1 MPNSPNA
8 ANAMTDPATCH
19 ANFLLWNSPKH
30 SSNYVELTVTH
41 GNMLISNFAAASNH
55 FKMFKSNITLYHF
68 VSLSNWVVGPAR
80 GLAKEAAPQ
89 LAKITKKKMCTNSDD
104 SCNLCGIQRITTTS
118 LPWSSDFGHQPRD
131 LLTTGGWSALHSQP
145 RNSIT
150 RRCACSKKTGN
161 VCNITGIS
169 KMRNPVKT
177 PLPESAENT
186 AFINLPCPMIRLKQ
200 LGFLY
205 GFSSTGTGP
214 TPLNGNLFLA
224 KTPRQLVKQGAST
237 IEGWDKVGHL
247 MCSSHQIANCWCNSL
262 PGPTTLKRLSSILV
276 IQSWKHLVTC
286 SYFLW
291 IFVDV
296 GVKIY
301 DWYIPVA
308 LSDIGSTNV
317 KIHWALYKAMP
328 GPLASGHRPCL
339 IGGIG
344 SV

>member
-1 MPNSPNA
+1 MFFRYIQYVKTISKKCKIKACAAYWHPNSYCHSLHFEFLPNISKRLHMPNSPNA

-55 FKMFKSNITLYHF
+55 FNMFKSNITLYHF
-68 VSLSNWVVGPAR
+68 VSLSNWVAGPAR
-80 GLAKEAAPQ
+80 GLAKEAAP
-89 LAKITKKKMCTNSDD
+89 LAKSEKKKDVYKFRRFLWPLRHATN
-104 SCNLCGIQRITTTS
+104 IPITTTS

-131 LLTTGGWSALHSQP
+131 PLTTGGWSALHSQP
-145 RNSIT
+145 RNWIT

-161 VCNITGIS
+161 VRNITGIS

-214 TPLNGNLFLA
+214 TPLNGNLFWP
-224 KTPRQLVKQGAST
+224 K
-237 IEGWDKVGHL
+237 H
-247 MCSSHQIANCWCNSL
+247 
-262 PGPTTLKRLSSILV
+262 PGS
-276 IQSWKHLVTC
+276 
-286 SYFLW
+286 
-291 IFVDV
+291 
-296 GVKIY
+296 
-301 DWYIPVA
+301 
-308 LSDIGSTNV
+308 
-317 KIHWALYKAMP
+317 
-328 GPLASGHRPCL
+328 
-339 IGGIG
+339 
-344 SV
+344 